1 MVDRGLDIMAD
12 LHSKT
17 IPKLQSTGTKSNP
30 EARSYMF
37 LLDALAQIEF

>member
-1 MVDRGLDIMAD
+1 MAD

-37 LLDALAQIEF
+37 LLDAPAQIEF